1 MADSNSI
8 VGSIGLDIAEIKAS
22 LQQLTTLLTSAST
35 STKKLDEET
44 KKATTTTKAAASATR
59 EQLDATRIATA
70 ESKKATAQSREK
82 AAAIAAE
89 TAEIRK
95 QNAELTL
102 AAKQQSAAAR
112 EARKA
117 AASGP
122 TAKSGRGGMGQAGNV
137 AMQAQ
142 DIAVSLQGGMHWA
155 QVMGQ
160 QGSQLLS
167 IFGPTGMLVGGAVAI
182 GAALYTALKPPEASL
197 QILNERTKELDKAFK
212 GAFGSLDASK
222 LESFSSL
229 AGDKLDELDEKMKNL
244 NSPGWGEKFL
254 SSTLGNVLT
263 LGVGGEAA
271 KNLQA
276 NRAIEGQLVAAEQ
289 LGLKLKISGVS
300 AKILDLAEEEVRIME
315 LKAQGQIG
323 AARAAENELELQKD
337 LAKMRNSAN
346 AKISPG
352 FEREARKQI
361 EKKHALKESIRLAEE
376 EAEKQREH
384 DEQQKKDFE
393 AFEKDRREEE
403 EKTAKHH
410 ADIRAFNADMEA
422 RFAKERAEQEEK
434 DAKAEERRIEEAA
447 KLEEKQRNEAT
458 KQSDK
463 VKVLETEISLGDQAA
478 KRLERDL
485 RLRQEIVDAQ
495 NDHNQALEEQL
506 RKEQQLLQVKD
517 AIEEQL
523 KTPEQKKAER
533 DQAREERKA
542 ARIVAARARR
552 IEQAAKNAGF
562 GGIVKPADK
571 AAGVPNINPN
581 APAAGAAGAAAGN
594 QMKVDTLVVKVL
606 KHG

>member
-1 MADSNSI
+1 MADSNAI
-8 VGSIGLDIAEIKAS
+8 VGELGVTSDGFVSAIKQAIEATAKLEQGS
-22 LQQLTTLLTSAST
+22 KTLNVTINNVTKTTQ
-35 STKKLDEET
+35 
-44 KKATTTTKAAASATR
+44 AAASATR
-59 EQLDATRIATA
+59 EQLAATRLSTA
-70 ESKKATAQSREK
+70 EAKNATAQSRAH
-82 AAAIAAE
+82 AAATAAE
-89 TAEIRK
+89 TEEIRR
-95 QNAELTL
+95 QSAALTL
-102 AAKQQSAAAR
+102 QAKQASAAAR
-112 EARKA
+112 AARQA
-117 AASGP
+117 TPQVA
-122 TAKSGRGGMGQAGNV
+122 SGRGGMGQAGNV

-182 GAALYTALKPPEASL
+182 GAALYTALKPPDASL
-197 QILNERTKELDKAFK
+197 KALTERTKELDKAFK

-222 LESFSSL
+222 LEAFSSL
-229 AGDKLDELDEKMKNL
+229 AGDKLDELAEKMKNL

-263 LGVGGEAA
+263 LGVGGQASA
-271 KNLQA
+271 SLQA
-276 NRAIEGQLVAAEQ
+276 NRAIEGQMVAAETF
-289 LGLKLKISGVS
+289 S
-300 AKILDLAEEEVRIME
+300 AQVKTLNIGNQILDLNEKEIEILN
-315 LKAQGQIG
+315 LKAQGQEKL
-323 AARAAENELELQKD
+323 ARDKQAELDVEREIVAMK
-337 LAKMRNSAN
+337 NSAN
-346 AKISPG
+346 AKVSPA
-352 FEREARKQI
+352 FAEQA
-361 EKKHALKESIRLAEE
+361 EKDIKAKAALKEKIRLQEE
-376 EAEKQREH
+376 AAEKQREH

-434 DAKAEERRIEEAA
+434 DAKAEERRLEKAA
-447 KLEEKQRNEAT
+447 ELEKKQRNEAT

-485 RLRQEIVDAQ
+485 RLRQEIADAQ
-495 NDHNQALEEQL
+495 NEHNQALEEQL

-562 GGIVKPADK
+562 GGLVKPADK
-571 AAGVPNINPN
+571 AAGVPNLNPN